1 MRKTGLRPA
10 EKYAR
15 QRKKR
20 SVWKRTVAALTCVV
34 VFITTYMLILPAIT
48 AEKQTYCGNE
58 EHEHTL
64 QCFSNPDADVETQED
79 WEKSLSDISLTGKP
93 NDDLVAIAKSQ
104 VGYQES
110 SKNYH
115 VTEDGQQKGYTR
127 YGAWYGDT
135 YGDWDAMFVAFC
147 LNYTGIQEYPADA
160 DCSVWAQQLQTE
172 PYDYFRTKDAYQP
185 QSGDL
190 IFFDTDEDGT
200 ADHMG
205 IVDSIDSENDK
216 MQTIEGDVS
225 DRVEYRTYSSDDA
238 TILGYGIIPAD
249 AEEDSNASV
258 MKNGQGGGHGG
269 GGGGSG
275 GTSGE
280 ETSAV
285 SGLPAVEAPD
295 YIGTIPTANSTEWQI
310 TREEYTGREQSN
322 KQPFDADKDGNP
334 DLYLQKNVVPTT
346 TENEFLVYL
355 SMDKKMTMKKF
366 FDQSRCGVTTS
377 NGYKPG
383 DIVSSIKGNSTELGA
398 YGETGTNKYL
408 VKLHV
413 YQRQGGKEVYNY
425 YSERWGS
432 TPNCSNGSAYIAL
445 AGTKQYLILRN
456 KVDLKEDG
464 NGQGDILEATIYLDE
479 VQIAFSTQDV
489 DFEKVTDVMGDR
501 IEYLGVEH
509 VDGTATCDNN
519 TLTWIP
525 KDNESVVSKVETNG
539 SKVTGW
545 ENNICQLVYRVRLRV
560 NQKDTQDDKQED
572 EFKSCADTINS
583 KSDSIAKGES
593 YPVNQSATLQYR
605 MKSISGTT
613 SSEGELLTAT
623 YPVPEVRGLLYEVSF
638 DKQSDSGES
647 LGGAVFALSQG
658 DKVIETLTTVKN
670 QTSKFE
676 KNLPCGTYTLKETSP
691 PTGYTAP
698 DNTSWTMNLNY
709 TNNKSAFAQSSLNS
723 NMMRYTENDADGKWV
738 IVNNKNPYTYQVE
751 ILKTDEN
758 GTALQNAS
766 FSITNPEGTAEPL
779 TGTTDENGNIA
790 FTAAFQPNFEYTLTE
805 TAAPDGYNLLP
816 AEIRFKVAES
826 DTGGWTAQ
834 LENSEQL
841 KNLVNLDLS
850 ETDDGKG
857 KLTIQIKNQE
867 SYELPETGGHGTI
880 LFTLCGLALIT
891 GALMYKYHEIR
902 KRRAE

>member
-15 QRKKR
+15 QRRNR
-20 SVWKRTVAALTCVV
+20 SVWKRIVAALACMV

-48 AEKQTYCGNE
+48 EENQTYCGNK

-64 QCFSNPDADVETQED
+64 QCFSNPNADIESQED
-79 WEKSLSDISLTGKP
+79 WEKSLADISLTGKP
-93 NDDLVAIAKSQ
+93 NDDLIAIAKSQ

-127 YGAWYGDT
+127 YGAWYGDS
-135 YGDWDAMFVAFC
+135 YGDWNAMFVAFC

-160 DCSVWAQQLQTE
+160 DCSVWAEQLHTE
-172 PYDYFRTKDAYQP
+172 PYDYFRTRDAYQP

-205 IVDSIDSENDK
+205 IVDAIDSENDK

-238 TILGYGIIPAD
+238 AILGYGIIPAD
-249 AEEDSNASV
+249 AEENSNAVAAQKKGDS
-258 MKNGQGGGHGG
+258 
-269 GGGGSG
+269 GST
-275 GTSGE
+275 TSE
-280 ETSAV
+280 DTSDV
-285 SGLPAVEAPD
+285 EGLPTVEAPD

-310 TREEYTGREQSN
+310 TKEEYTGREQSN
-322 KQPFDADKDGNP
+322 KRPFDADGDNNP
-334 DLYLQKNVVPTT
+334 DLYLQKNVVPTN

-366 FDQSRCGVTTS
+366 FDQSRCGVTSS
-377 NGYKPG
+377 NGYNPG
-383 DIVSSIKGNSTELGA
+383 DIVNSIKGNSTELGA
-398 YGETGTNKYL
+398 YGETGTNRYL

-413 YQRQGGKEVYNY
+413 YQQQGGKEVYNY

-432 TPNCSNGSAYIAL
+432 TPNCANGSAYIAL

-456 KVDLKEDG
+456 KVKLKPGG
-464 NGQGDILEATIYLDE
+464 NGQGEILEATIYLDE
-479 VQIAFSTQDV
+479 VQIDFSSQDV
-489 DFEKVTDVMGDR
+489 AFQQVTDVMGDR
-501 IEYLGVEH
+501 IEYLSEVKS
-509 VDGTATCDNN
+509 DGTTTFDKASN
-519 TLTWIP
+519 TLTWNP
-525 KDNESVVSKVETNG
+525 KDNESVVSKAETNG
-539 SKVTGW
+539 KKITGW

-560 NQKDTQDDKQED
+560 NQSGFT
-572 EFKSCADTINS
+572 SCADTIDS
-583 KSDSIAKGES
+583 KSASIDAGES

-605 MKSISGTT
+605 MESISETT

-623 YPVPEVRGLLYEVSF
+623 YSVPEVRGLLYEVSF
-638 DKQSDSGES
+638 DKQSNTGES
-647 LGGAVFALSQG
+647 LGGAVFTLSQG
-658 DKVIETLTTVKN
+658 DKIIDTLTTVKDK
-670 QTSKFE
+670 TSQFA
-676 KNLPCGTYTLKETSP
+676 NLPCGTYTLQETSP
-691 PTGYTAP
+691 PKGYIAP
-698 DNTSWTMNLNY
+698 ENTEWTMNLNY
-709 TNNKSAFAQSSLNS
+709 TNNSSAFAQSYVNS
-723 NMMRYTENDADGKWV
+723 NMMRYTGNDTANGKWV
-738 IVNNKNPYTYQVE
+738 IVNDKNPYTYQVE

-766 FSITNPEGTAEPL
+766 FSITNPAGDATEPL
-779 TGTTDENGNIA
+779 TGTTDANGNLA
-790 FTAAFQPNFEYTLTE
+790 FKNAFQPNIEYTLTE

-816 AEIRFKVAES
+816 AEIHFTVKEDSRTVEF
-826 DTGGWTAQ
+826 
-834 LENSEQL
+834 NSGEL
-841 KNLVNLDLS
+841 KNLVKLDLS
-850 ETDDGKG
+850 ETENGKG
-857 KLTIQIKNQE
+857 KLTITVQNQE

>member
-1 MRKTGLRPA
+1 MRMKGLRPA

-15 QRKKR
+15 QRRNR
-20 SVWKRTVAALTCVV
+20 SVWKRIVAALACMV
-34 VFITTYMLILPAIT
+34 VFVTTYMLILPAIT
-48 AEKQTYCGNE
+48 EENQTYCGNE

-64 QCFSNPDADVETQED
+64 QCFSNPDADVESQED
-79 WEKSLSDISLTGKP
+79 WEKSLADISLTGKP
-93 NDDLVAIAKSQ
+93 NDDLIAIAKSQ

-135 YGDWDAMFVAFC
+135 YGDWNAMFVAFC

-172 PYDYFRTKDAYQP
+172 PYNYFRTKDAYQP

-249 AEEDSNASV
+249 AEEDSNEVAAQ
-258 MKNGQGGGHGG
+258 KDDAQP
-269 GGGGSG
+269 
-275 GTSGE
+275 
-280 ETSAV
+280 
-285 SGLPAVEAPD
+285 GLTAVEAPD

-310 TREEYTGREQSN
+310 TKEKYTGREQSN
-322 KQPFDADKDGNP
+322 KQPVDADKDGNP
-334 DLYLQKNVVPTT
+334 DLYLQKNVVPTN

-355 SMDKKMTMKKF
+355 SMDKRMSMEKF
-366 FDQSRCGVTTS
+366 FDQSRLGISVS
-377 NGYKPG
+377 NGNKPG
-383 DIVSSIKGNSTELGA
+383 TI
-398 YGETGTNKYL
+398 TNKINGEHTDIGAKDENLGTHKYI

-413 YQRQGGKEVYNY
+413 YQKQSDSEPIYNY
-425 YSERWGS
+425 YSERWGGA
-432 TPNCSNGSAYIAL
+432 PNAQNGSAYISL
-445 AGTKQYLILRN
+445 AGTTQYLILMNRLT
-456 KVDLKEDG
+456 LKEDG
-464 NGQGDILEATIYLDE
+464 SGPGDVLEATVYLDE
-479 VQIAFSTQDV
+479 VQIGFSTQDIA
-489 DFEKVTDVMGDR
+489 FQQVTDVMGDR

-525 KDNESVVSKVETNG
+525 KDNESVVSKVEMNG
-539 SKVTGW
+539 SKVSGW

-560 NQKDTQDDKQED
+560 EKDEETD
-572 EFKSCADTINS
+572 EKKRFIKSCADTIGS
-583 KSDSIAKGES
+583 SYGSLDDSIAASIAAGES
-593 YPVNQSATLQYR
+593 YPVNQSATLEYR
-605 MKSISGTT
+605 IKSISETTDSGTT
-613 SSEGELLTAT
+613 SSEGELLTAK

-638 DKQSDSGES
+638 DKQSKTGES
-647 LGGAVFALSQG
+647 LGGATFTLSQN
-658 DKVIETLTTVKN
+658 DETIKTLTTVVGE
-670 QTSKFE
+670 TSQFAG
-676 KNLPCGTYTLKETSP
+676 LPCGTYTLQETSP
-691 PTGYTAP
+691 PSGYTASET
-698 DNTSWTMNLNY
+698 TSWTIDLNY
-709 TNNKSAFAQSSLNS
+709 TNSLDEYNHSSTFAQSSLNS
-723 NMMRYTENDADGKWV
+723 NMMRYIGNDTADGKWV

-751 ILKTDEN
+751 ILKTDET
-758 GTALQNAS
+758 GKALQNAS
-766 FSITNPEGTAEPL
+766 FSIVNPEDTTKTL
-779 TGTTDENGNIA
+779 TGTTDANGNIA
-790 FTAAFQPNFEYTLTE
+790 FTNAFQPNIEYTLTE

-816 AEIRFKVAES
+816 AEIRFKVIES
-826 DTGGWTAQ
+826 DTGERKPQ
-834 LENSEQL
+834 LENSEEL
-841 KNLVNLDLS
+841 KNLVKLDLQ

-857 KLTIQIKNQE
+857 KLTITVQNQE